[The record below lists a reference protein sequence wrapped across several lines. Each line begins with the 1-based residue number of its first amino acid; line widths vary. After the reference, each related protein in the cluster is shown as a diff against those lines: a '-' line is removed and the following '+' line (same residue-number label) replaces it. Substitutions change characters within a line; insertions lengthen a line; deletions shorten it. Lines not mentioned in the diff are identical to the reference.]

1 MAATGAAPLAGRAVG
16 GLTPRGGARIFI
28 EVRRST
34 RMGELAERLKTE
46 ALGLP
51 NEDRAELAYCLIRS
65 LDEGDDPGVQSA
77 WEAELERRW
86 QDMESGKV
94 AGQPAD
100 RVFSEA
106 RENSP

>member
-1 MAATGAAPLAGRAVG
+1 M
-16 GLTPRGGARIFI
+16 
-28 EVRRST
+28 S
-34 RMGELAERLKTE
+34 ELAERLKTE

-100 RVFSEA
+100 RVFSES